1 MSQSGNPT
9 DTQALLQSM
18 LQKLKLQP
26 GREGQASLHA
36 PVPATAAST
45 WGQGGQRGAPNLQ
58 KVNNSPVNGFEVY
71 TNGIPLKEFG
81 ISAADS
87 NRGLKG
93 GVIKQPG
100 FGSDVDRGLIS
111 FPNHRDNTDGGTG
124 EKRVLGQATKP
135 GITPTGTG
143 QLFPAQSLTDA
154 DITSFERTDRESV
167 GFHSSAATRHTL
179 NDKNAA
185 TSMGQNQD
193 YDRGFTPKVYMWSSK
208 PSDAN
213 LNTGSQEDKAV
224 HVGNGGFGALAQ
236 SKDMQIA
243 LTDQKSTNSSS
254 RRKQRSS
261 ENKTRRWTQKIKERW
276 RDRPGS
282 FGKKGKEEEQKSEQG
297 IEISPQNQLFT
308 AETLINTSDKE
319 ERRSIYS
326 LDSTDPSQTPLK
338 GTEDGT
344 NEGYM
349 RSTGDFDFSL
359 GSFSLLE
366 EIVTGQEWAM
376 FLNPNQSAT
385 SANQRPSEELKI
397 PPKPHDSSQS
407 PVISNHQGG
416 VNNQWSFRG
425 TEASPVSDLSMAQI
439 SPDAFRPVSMDVSEG
454 EQQQHVHREADRSEP
469 MEHGHIQSDG
479 PGQQQLRPLSSAK
492 PADILNNS
500 LLKSRAH
507 LNRKR
512 QHQPAERRDKR
523 LPTETMSDAK
533 EADREGS
540 IPSLSPTSSHVME
553 ETGESHDSVIP
564 LYTLKSPPPPL
575 SPSSFI
581 PFAHAP
587 KSVLKHSISQDS
599 ESSVEIMTKRRRV
612 EDNRRVHFSEE
623 VVTIV
628 PPELD
633 LDATDSEEDT
643 GAEEDSVVEQEGEV
657 EQAVMEEVAPARRP
671 ALPAWI
677 LALKRRNTG
686 RKHR

>member
-1 MSQSGNPT
+1 MSQSGNPP

-18 LQKLKLQP
+18 LQRLKLQT
-26 GREGQASLHA
+26 GREGQALLHTPA
-36 PVPATAAST
+36 PVTGAST
-45 WGQGGQRGAPNLQ
+45 WGQGGEKGAPNLQ
-58 KVNNSPVNGFEVY
+58 KVNNSPANGFEVY
-71 TNGIPLKEFG
+71 TNGIPSKEFG

-87 NRGLKG
+87 NCGLKG
-93 GVIKQPG
+93 GVITQPG

-124 EKRVLGQATKP
+124 EKRVLGQAAKP

-143 QLFPAQSLTDA
+143 RLFPAQSLKDA

-167 GFHSSAATRHTL
+167 NFHSPATTRHTPS
-179 NDKNAA
+179 NKDAA

-193 YDRGFTPKVYMWSSK
+193 YDRGFKPKVYSWSSK
-208 PSDAN
+208 PSHAN

-224 HVGNGGFGALAQ
+224 HVGNGGFGASAQ
-236 SKDMQIA
+236 SKDMQIV
-243 LTDQKSTNSSS
+243 LTDQKSTNSNS

-261 ENKTRRWTQKIKERW
+261 ENRTRRWTQKIKERW

-297 IEISPQNQLFT
+297 IEISPQNQLFP

-319 ERRSIYS
+319 EGRSIYS
-326 LDSTDPSQTPLK
+326 RDSSDPSQTPLT

-344 NEGYM
+344 NEGYT

-385 SANQRPSEELKI
+385 STNQRPSEELKI

-439 SPDAFRPVSMDVSEG
+439 SPDAFRPVSMDVSE
-454 EQQQHVHREADRSEP
+454 EQQQHIRREADRLEP
-469 MEHGHIQSDG
+469 MEQGHIQSDG
-479 PGQQQLRPLSSAK
+479 PGQQLTPLSSAK

-512 QHQPAERRDKR
+512 QHQPAERRAER

-533 EADREGS
+533 EADRGGS
-540 IPSLSPTSSHVME
+540 ISSLGPTSSYVME
-553 ETGESHDSVIP
+553 ETGESHDNVIP
-564 LYTLKSPPPPL
+564 LYTLNSPPPPL
-575 SPSSFI
+575 SPSSFA
-581 PFAHAP
+581 PFAHTP
-587 KSVLKHSISQDS
+587 KGVLKHSISQDS

-612 EDNRRVHFSEE
+612 EDNRRVHFSEG

-628 PPELD
+628 PPQLD